1 MPRSRSTPARPL
13 LLFLLALVTLA
24 FAGIARAEE
33 SAAPTPLLLDV
44 ILNGETQDVAP
55 LLQAEDGRLYAS
67 ASTLA
72 GWRLR
77 AAEAAR
83 MNLDGETYYALAA
96 LPGVRVSEAPGEQ
109 RVDIVAPPEAFERTS
124 VSFGRPGGSAPRV
137 ERGGVYVNYDFLFER
152 AGEETRLAGSAEA
165 VVFTEKG
172 VGTTTAV
179 ARLDGRAGLT
189 RLESSWTFDDPKRMR
204 SLRIGDSFT
213 RGGIG
218 ATPLRFGGIQL
229 ARNFAVQP
237 NFLTLPLPSLDG
249 TAAAPSVID
258 IFVNNSLAAQREVAP
273 GPFALD
279 RLPVVSGA
287 GDVRLVV
294 RDALGRETTITRSYY
309 AASQLLRAG
318 LSDYSYEIGFLR
330 ENFGSESNDYGALA
344 ASATHRH
351 GVTDWLT
358 GEVHAEATASTQQ
371 AGIGADLLAPG
382 LGLFNLSLA
391 ASRND
396 FGSGALVGLGFERQ
410 TAGGLSGGIR
420 AEATAGDYADI
431 ARAEANRSPATLV
444 QAYLGLPTAFG
455 SFGAS
460 YLWRD
465 EQGEDRA
472 QILSASASLDL
483 GRFGNLHLSA
493 QQTITGKKKTLI
505 GIFLTKS
512 LGPRLTGSAA
522 YEGGDD
528 YRRGSAAIHQALP
541 VGEGFGY
548 RASLAQGR
556 GTQLDGWA
564 GYQGAS
570 GFYEAEVSRS
580 GGANGVRLGTSGSIG
595 VLGGSVFAARR
606 LEDGFAQ
613 VRVDGVKGVHVYAN
627 NQLIGTTNRDGV
639 LLVPRLQAWEANTL
653 RIDPEDVPLDY
664 VLTHSQVEVT
674 PYARSGLVV
683 RFAAERPSGGMI
695 RLVRADGSPI
705 PSGAKLRAVDGD
717 ENFIVAP
724 GGEAYVTGLRARNRM
739 EASWAGESCIVS
751 FAYRPGETQAA
762 LGTHVCEPVLPIRL
776 ALLD

>member
-1 MPRSRSTPARPL
+1 MPRSRSTPASNL

-33 SAAPTPLLLDV
+33 SGAPTQLLLEV
-44 ILNGETQDVAP
+44 VLNGETQDVSP
-55 LLQAEDGRLYAS
+55 LLQAGDGRLCAS
-67 ASTLA
+67 AATLA

-77 AAEAAR
+77 GAEAAR
-83 MNLDGETYYALAA
+83 IIVDGETYYALAA
-96 LPGVRVSEAPGEQ
+96 LPGVRVTEAPGEQ
-109 RVDIVAPPEAFERTS
+109 RVEIAAPPEAFERTS
-124 VSFGRPGGSAPRV
+124 VSFGRAAAVAPRV
-137 ERGGVYVNYDFLFER
+137 ERSGVYVNYDFLFER

-165 VVFTEKG
+165 VIFTEKG

-179 ARLDGRAGLT
+179 ARLNGNAGLI

-204 SLRIGDSFT
+204 SLRVGDSFT

-237 NFLTLPLPSLDG
+237 DFLTLPLPSLDG
-249 TAAAPSVID
+249 SAAAPSVID

-279 RLPVVSGA
+279 RLPVVTGA
-287 GDVRLVV
+287 GDLRLVV
-294 RDALGRETTITRSYY
+294 RDALGRETTVTRSYY
-309 AASQLLRAG
+309 AASQLLRRG
-318 LSDYSYEIGFLR
+318 LNDYSYEIGFLR
-330 ENFGSESNDYGALA
+330 ENFGTRSNDYGALA

-358 GEVHAEATASTQQ
+358 GEVHAEATADTQQ
-371 AGIGADLLAPG
+371 GGIGADLLAPG
-382 LGLFNLSLA
+382 LGLFTLSVA

-396 FGSGALVGLGFERQ
+396 FGSGALVGVGFERQ
-410 TAGGLSGGIR
+410 TSGGLSGGVR

-431 ARAEANRSPATLV
+431 ARAQAGRSPARLV
-444 QAYLGLPTAFG
+444 QAYLGLPTVFG
-455 SFGAS
+455 NFGAS
-460 YLWRD
+460 YLLHD
-465 EQGEDRA
+465 EEGQDRV

-483 GRFGNLHLSA
+483 GLFGNLHLSA
-493 QQTITGKKKTLI
+493 QRTITGRKKTLI
-505 GIFLTKS
+505 GVFLTKS
-512 LGPRLTGSAA
+512 LGPRLTSSAT
-522 YEGGDD
+522 YERGDGD
-528 YRRGSAAIHQALP
+528 GRGAAAIHQALP

-548 RASLAQGR
+548 RASLARGR
-556 GTQLDGWA
+556 GTQIDGWV
-564 GYQGAS
+564 GYQGDS

-606 LEDGFAQ
+606 LEEGFAQ
-613 VRVDGVKGVHVYAN
+613 VRVDGVAGVHVYAN

-639 LLVPRLQAWEANTL
+639 LLVPRLQAWEANML
-653 RIDPEDVPLDY
+653 RIDPEDVPLEY

-674 PYARSGLVV
+674 PFARSGVVV

-705 PSGAKLRAVDGD
+705 PPGAKLRSVDGD
-717 ENFIVAP
+717 EEFVVAP
-724 GGEAYVTGLRARNRM
+724 GGEAYVIGLRAQNRM
-739 EASWAGESCIVS
+739 EASWAGESCIVT
-751 FAYRPGETQAA
+751 FAYQPGETQAA